1 MTGFPSRGSVLART
15 VPTTVVSL
23 HRSLGPR
30 YRVRAE
36 GEEPGREEREDR

>member
-15 VPTTVVSL
+15 VPTTAVSL
-23 HRSLGPR
+23 PHSLGPG

-36 GEEPGREEREDR
+36 HEERGREEREDR